1 MQELIDVIYDN
12 GKLDISSSVF
22 VSMYKGD
29 PQAVIWKDG
38 KDVYITDYFDYGIAV
53 HSNHDI
59 KKLYETTDPETV
71 LKIYD
76 ATACAYIFDVEERVS
91 RLLSVIGYKPMELRK
106 VDKE

>member
-1 MQELIDVIYDN
+1 
-12 GKLDISSSVF
+12 
-22 VSMYKGD
+22 MYKGN

-38 KDVYITDYFDYGIAV
+38 KDVYITDYIDYGTAK
-53 HSNHDI
+53 HSKKDI

-76 ATACAYIFDVEERVS
+76 ATACAYIFNVEERVA
-91 RLLSVIGYKPMELRK
+91 RLLTVIGYKPMELRK